1 MAYGTALSDHRVPD
15 SASVGIGV
23 NWRRGRQ
30 CCRPATRVCW
40 LLLML
45 FTALQIADVVTTN
58 CALSVPGVWEANPL
72 VALMQARLG
81 AAWWLP
87 KVAVVGFVC
96 LATPLLRRR
105 WPMIVVVSYYAM
117 IVSINIAHL

>member
-15 SASVGIGV
+15 SSSVGIGV
-23 NWRRGRQ
+23 NWRRGRRH
-30 CCRPATRVCW
+30 CRPATRVCW
-40 LLLML
+40 LLLIL

-72 VALMQARLG
+72 MALMQARLG

>member
-1 MAYGTALSDHRVPD
+1 M
-15 SASVGIGV
+15 
-23 NWRRGRQ
+23 
-30 CCRPATRVCW
+30 
-40 LLLML
+40 

-58 CALSVPGVWEANPL
+58 CASVPRVWEANPL
-72 VALMQARLG
+72 MALMQARLG

-96 LATPLLRRR
+96 LATPLLPRR

-117 IVSINIAHL
+117 IISINIAHL

>member
-1 MAYGTALSDHRVPD
+1 MAYGTALSEHRVPD
-15 SASVGIGV
+15 SASAGIGV

>member
-1 MAYGTALSDHRVPD
+1 MAYGTALSDHRVSD
-15 SASVGIGV
+15 SASVGISV
-23 NWRRGRQ
+23 NWRRGRRY
-30 CCRPATRVCW
+30 CRPATRVCW
-40 LLLML
+40 LLLIL

-72 VALMQARLG
+72 MALMQARLG